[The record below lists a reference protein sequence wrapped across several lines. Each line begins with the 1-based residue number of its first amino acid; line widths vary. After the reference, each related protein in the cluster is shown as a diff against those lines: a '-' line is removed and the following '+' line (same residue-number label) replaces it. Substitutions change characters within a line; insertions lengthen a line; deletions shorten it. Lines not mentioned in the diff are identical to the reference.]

1 MTGKIDWI
9 ETMLIIYWTCYGHFQ
24 VLINLLLMLPTK
36 SRNDVS
42 CTKQWKNNVVFRTG

>member
-9 ETMLIIYWTCYGHFQ
+9 ETMLIIYWTCYGHLQ
-24 VLINLLLMLPTK
+24 VLMLTTK